1 MHARHEKQ
9 VVASPTVRVLSFR
22 EASPVAQRSFRELYW
37 DFAPRHPY
45 RLALNA
51 LAVIRPLHF
60 RNHKYAK
67 NKINKNHKYHK
78 SVMFTVLLC
87 EPVSDSKTTQQRTA
101 ATAVGL
107 STWLQIVCYP
117 CVLLRNLMW
126 WNKTRLD
133 QKSAPILGLCS
144 VRITRKPEYTGPPHL
159 F

>member
-22 EASPVAQRSFRELYW
+22 EASPVAQRSFHELYW

-51 LAVIRPLHF
+51 LAV
-60 RNHKYAK
+60 
-67 NKINKNHKYHK
+67 
-78 SVMFTVLLC
+78 FTVLLC

-101 ATAVGL
+101 ATVVGL

-144 VRITRKPEYTGPPHL
+144 VRITRKPEYAGPPHL